1 LSKNSTSESGK
12 FAKPGPILRA
22 LRLKKG
28 WRLADVAARTGFPVS
43 TLSNMENSKVG
54 LNYEKMAR
62 LSKGMDVDIGVFFA
76 EETAAS
82 LPAAATGRRSIVRKA
97 DGRVMETHAYRSRF
111 LAADLLNKRFVPII
125 SEVFARSIE
134 EFGELS
140 RHSGEEFTYVLEGTL
155 EIHTELYA
163 PVRLEAGEGIY
174 FDSGTAH
181 GYVAVG
187 NERCRLLTICAG
199 EESQV
204 IAVLERN
211 AVSSAPQRPAMSPAP
226 PSVRHQPKR
235 RLAAK

>member
-1 LSKNSTSESGK
+1 MSKKLTSETGN

-22 LRLKKG
+22 LRLRKG

-62 LSKGMDVDIGVFFA
+62 LSKGMDVDIGAFFG
-76 EETAAS
+76 EGTVAS
-82 LPAAATGRRSIVRKA
+82 QPTSATGRRSIVRRT
-97 DGRVMETHAYRSRF
+97 DGRVMETHAYQMRF
-111 LAADLLNKRFVPII
+111 LATDLLNKRFVPII
-125 SEVFARSIE
+125 GEVFARSIE

-187 NERCRLLTICAG
+187 DARCRTLTICAG

-204 IAVLERN
+204 INVLERN
-211 AVSSAPQRPAMSPAP
+211 SVPCAPQRPAMPPAQPSPGHP
-226 PSVRHQPKR
+226 PKR
-235 RLAAK
+235 RVSAK